1 MVESWASG
9 LTHRQ
14 ATHIPHPRRRHV
26 TQGRHP
32 TSCMAKQPPPLGE
45 GEGHG
50 PRTFPSQA
58 SATPPRARARQT
70 RQWLD
75 PGWSSSPTSPTRSSS
90 PPEILLFSRHSESFP
105 PASKC
110 QELIAPRD
118 PAFQPPLGKLPPR
131 TEAYRPLPHLSAAPG
146 FPPVKGPEV
155 YRPPGSCFSAAPQKL
170 PPLPQMV
177 VYRPLPHFSAAPG
190 FPPMM

>member
-1 MVESWASG
+1 MGVRFDPSASNP
-9 LTHRQ
+9 HPSPPQ
-14 ATHIPHPRRRHV
+14 ATRHTGTAPDKLYGQTTPPPRRGRGARAKDFPVSSQCDAAPCPGAADASMARPRVVQQSHESHQEFV
-26 TQGRHP
+26 TPRDPAFQ
-32 TSCMAKQPPPLGE
+32 PPLG
-45 GEGHG
+45 
-50 PRTFPSQA
+50 R
-58 SATPPRARARQT
+58 
-70 RQWLD
+70 L
-75 PGWSSSPTSPTRSSS
+75 
-90 PPEILLFSRHSESFP
+90 P